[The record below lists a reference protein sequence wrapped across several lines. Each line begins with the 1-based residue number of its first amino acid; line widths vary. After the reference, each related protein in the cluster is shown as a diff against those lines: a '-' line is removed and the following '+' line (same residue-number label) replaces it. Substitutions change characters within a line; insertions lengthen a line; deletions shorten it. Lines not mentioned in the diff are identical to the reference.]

1 MVDTDYEKGRFGAL
15 FFVLK
20 IIINSSMTETN
31 IINREPT
38 KFDYASP
45 IQFRFKMTKLPK
57 VEFFVQTANIPG
69 ISLGTATVPTPLYD
83 YPVPGDTINYSTF
96 DMSFLVDENLTNY
109 KELHDWISGLGFPKN
124 HQQFADLQATGAD
137 RFPGSTASSV
147 ATGSKQT
154 AEPLAEGGTYS
165 DAKLTVLSSKNS
177 DKTEIRFSNVY
188 PIALGSLSYDIKAS
202 DVDYLQVQ
210 ASFNYLNY
218 DIVQISTT

>member
-1 MVDTDYEKGRFGAL
+1 
-15 FFVLK
+15 
-20 IIINSSMTETN
+20 MTETN
-31 IINREPT
+31 IINREPS
-38 KFDYASP
+38 KLDYASP
-45 IQFRFKMTKLPK
+45 IQFRFKMAKLPK

-83 YPVPGDTINYSTF
+83 YPIPGDKINYSTL
-96 DMSFLVDENLTNY
+96 DISFLVDENLNNY

-147 ATGSKQT
+147 ATGSKRT
-154 AEPLAEGGTYS
+154 PAPLAEGGTYS
-165 DAKLTVLSSKNS
+165 DATLTVLSSKNIA
-177 DKTEIRFSNVY
+177 KTEIRFSNVY
-188 PIALGSLSYDIKAS
+188 PISLGSLSYDIKAS